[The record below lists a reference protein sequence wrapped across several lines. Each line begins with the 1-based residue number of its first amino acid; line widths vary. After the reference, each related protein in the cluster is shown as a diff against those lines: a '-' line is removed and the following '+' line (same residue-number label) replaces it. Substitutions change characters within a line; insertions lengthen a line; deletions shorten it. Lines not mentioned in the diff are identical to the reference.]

1 MAGRTF
7 TGHIAVFSTSLL
19 LILNLIVTVGGVAS
33 LVIEFVIEHK
43 PSRTGWL
50 LIIVAIFTIASGL
63 VGLCSST
70 RRGCFTLQLV
80 LLAFSVVGLIA
91 AALSIF
97 FKAHQV
103 LSHLSPKIAQNTALK
118 ILRVDAA
125 ILFVTFC
132 AQVRNFTAHQ
142 HCCCYCDAEIF
153 SDHNF
158 RGSKVIYVGDVYAG
172 RFSWDF
178 LSKSSSSVPSSKSE
192 VDAYADYFVCVGGG
206 TCSWDLCELL

>member
-19 LILNLIVTVGGVAS
+19 LILNLLVTLGGVAS

-125 ILFVTFC
+125 ILFITFC
-132 AQVRNFTAHQ
+132 AQVVVLVLGICVN
-142 HCCCYCDAEIF
+142 CCDLNDHYEDIEMNRDMARTQAAADKRASMKGESKAAQLAVQMKQKYGKWADNG
-153 SDHNF
+153 SDKNTT
-158 RGSKVIYVGDVYAG
+158 K
-172 RFSWDF
+172 
-178 LSKSSSSVPSSKSE
+178 
-192 VDAYADYFVCVGGG
+192 
-206 TCSWDLCELL
+206 

>member
-19 LILNLIVTVGGVAS
+19 LILNLIVTLGGVAS

-91 AALSIF
+91 SALSIF

-132 AQVRNFTAHQ
+132 AQVAVLVLGICVN
-142 HCCCYCDAEIF
+142 CCDLNDHYEDIEMNRDMARTQAAADKRASMKGESKAAQLAEQMKQKYGKWAENG
-153 SDHNF
+153 SDKNTT
-158 RGSKVIYVGDVYAG
+158 K
-172 RFSWDF
+172 
-178 LSKSSSSVPSSKSE
+178 
-192 VDAYADYFVCVGGG
+192 
-206 TCSWDLCELL
+206 